1 MKLFDL
7 IETEKA
13 LKALV
18 HANVHDLETMRKLQ
32 LEAVRPMVKLYV
44 EIIKHSQK
52 EIEIETV

>member
-18 HANVHDLETMRKLQ
+18 HANVHDLEKMRELQ
-32 LEAVRPMVKLYV
+32 LKAVPLMVKLYV

-52 EIEIETV
+52 EIEIDTV